1 MPEKPLTPE
10 SGKAL
15 EQTAPSRK
23 RRYAAPSLTEY
34 GSIGKLTQGGSG
46 TTGEGSGG
54 MAMAMCL

>member
-1 MPEKPLTPE
+1 MLEKPSTPE
-10 SGKAL
+10 SGRVL
-15 EQTAPSRK
+15 ETAPSRK

-46 TTGEGSGG
+46 TIGEGSGG